1 MWGVPHPSE
10 TMSQQDQQNLLHR
23 APASA
28 TATHAILTTDLQGN
42 VRTWNSGAEH
52 LLGYGA
58 AEMIGQSAGRL
69 FPPEE
74 MGPGPFGAEM
84 RAARAIGHL
93 EHEGWLVRKDGSR
106 LWAAGHTILV
116 HDQDGAE
123 AGFAKFIWDATERRQ
138 DRLAPADSELRF
150 RTLVEQV
157 RDFAIFLLDP
167 AGCHTSWNEGARR
180 ILGYD
185 PTEFIGLYGAEL
197 FPPEDRERG
206 EYERE
211 LETALRDGHASD
223 DRWLVR
229 KNGSRFWASGVT
241 TRLNDSEG
249 RHIGFSKVLRDLTAD
264 KEAQDR
270 LRDSEERLRA
280 AIAAARMGTWRW
292 HVPSNTQR
300 VDGSMSR
307 LLGLG
312 EGEVAETYEL
322 FREHIHPEDRERV
335 DAAFSH
341 ALQGGGLDVEFRVI
355 WPDGTIRWLSDH
367 GLLIADEQGRPEY
380 LTGAVID
387 ITERKAAE
395 ERLIQVQRM
404 DAVGQ
409 LAGGVAHEINN
420 MMTAVLGF
428 SELLLN
434 QLRTSDPARS
444 DVAQIRK
451 AAGRAAMITGQL
463 LAFSRQRPLQPRV
476 LDLNRLV
483 ADVEPM
489 LRRLMGEDK
498 LVVLDLSPGLGYV
511 RADPGSLEQVI
522 VNLAINARDAMPS
535 GGTLTL
541 ATRGQRIPE
550 TPRRHPDGPPAG
562 PQVVLSV
569 ADTGHGMDQVT
580 RAKVFE
586 PFFTTKEVGQGTGLG
601 LAVVQ
606 GIVNQ
611 SGGTIRLESTV
622 GRGTT
627 FEIYLPETDEP
638 FVGEAAGEGEETG
651 DPPGTRSVLVVEDEE
666 LVRDF
671 ACRLINA
678 QGYRCLQAA
687 NGAEALEWVRE
698 RGDELHLILTDVVMP
713 VMGGRALAE
722 QVARLR
728 PDLPVLY
735 MSAYSAEEVTRRGVL
750 PPGVPFVQKP
760 FTPAALAQKL
770 RELLPR

>member
-1 MWGVPHPSE
+1 
-10 TMSQQDQQNLLHR
+10 MSDQDQHDVPYRSLVEE
-23 APASA
+23 
-28 TATHAILTTDLQGN
+28 TTGHAILTTDLQGR
-42 VRTWNSGAEH
+42 VRTWNAGAEH
-52 LLGYGA
+52 LFGYDA
-58 AEMIGQSAGRL
+58 DEMIGHSAGRL

-74 MGPGPFGAEM
+74 MDAGPFGAEM
-84 RAARAIGHL
+84 RAARATGHV
-93 EHEGWLVRKDGSR
+93 ENEGWLVRKDGSR
-106 LWAAGHTILV
+106 LWAAGDTIVV
-116 HDQDGAE
+116 HDKSGAE
-123 AGFAKFIWDATERRQ
+123 VGFAKFVRDATSTRE
-138 DRLAPADSELRF
+138 DRLALADSELRF

-157 RDFAIFLLDP
+157 RDFAIFLVDRT
-167 AGCHTSWNEGARR
+167 GHNTSWNEGVRR
-180 ILGYD
+180 VLGYD
-185 PTEFIGLYGAEL
+185 PVEFVGQYGAEL
-197 FPPEDRERG
+197 FPREDRERG

-211 LETALRDGHASD
+211 LETALREGVASD

-241 TRLNDSEG
+241 TRLNDEQG

-270 LRDSEERLRA
+270 LRDSDERLRA

-292 HVPSNTQR
+292 HIPTNTQR
-300 VDGSMSR
+300 VDGSMAR

-312 EGEVAETYEL
+312 EGEMVETYEL

-341 ALQGGGLDVEFRVI
+341 AVQGGGLEVEFRVV
-355 WPDGTIRWLSDH
+355 WPDGSIRWLSDH

-434 QLRTSDPARS
+434 QLRASDPARS
-444 DVAQIRK
+444 DVSQIRK

-483 ADVEPM
+483 ADLEPM

-498 LVVLDLSPGLGYV
+498 LVVLDLSSGLGHV

-535 GGTLTL
+535 GGTLTV
-541 ATRGQRIPE
+541 ATRGE
-550 TPRRHPDGPPAG
+550 TVGGNPRRHPDGPPPG
-562 PQVVLSV
+562 PHVVLSV
-569 ADTGHGMDQVT
+569 ADTGHGMDQGT

-586 PFFTTKEVGQGTGLG
+586 PFFTTKDVGQGTGLG

-611 SGGTIRLESTV
+611 SGGTIRLESAV

-627 FEIYLPETDEP
+627 FEIYLPETDQPLVDEAVP
-638 FVGEAAGEGEETG
+638 EGEATAAG
-651 DPPGTRSVLVVEDEE
+651 PGTKSVLVVEDEE

-678 QGYRCLQAA
+678 QGYRCLQAS
-687 NGAEALEWVRE
+687 NGAEALGWVQE

-713 VMGGRALAE
+713 VMGGRELADR
-722 QVARLR
+722 VARLR
-728 PDLPVLY
+728 PELPVLY
-735 MSAYSAEEVTRRGVL
+735 MSAYSAEEVARRGLL
-750 PPGVPFVQKP
+750 PPDVPFVQKP
-760 FTPAALAQKL
+760 FTPTALGQKL
-770 RELLPR
+770 RELLQS

>member
-1 MWGVPHPSE
+1 MSE
-10 TMSQQDQQNLLHR
+10 QEQQDLPH
-23 APASA
+23 SA
-28 TATHAILTTDLQGN
+28 LADETTANAILTTDLQGR
-42 VRTWNSGAEH
+42 VRTWNTGAEH

-58 AEMIGQSAGRL
+58 AEMVGQSAGRL

-74 MGPGPFGAEM
+74 LGAGPFGAEM
-84 RAARAIGHL
+84 RAARTTGHV
-93 EHEGWLVRKDGSR
+93 ENEGWLVRKDGSR
-106 LWAAGHTILV
+106 IWTAGHTLV
-116 HDQDGAE
+116 LHDQAGAE
-123 AGFAKFIWDATERRQ
+123 VGFAKFIRDATASREGYLQ
-138 DRLAPADSELRF
+138 PADAELRF

-157 RDFAIFLLDP
+157 RDFAIFLVDP
-167 AGCHTSWNEGARR
+167 AGYNTSWNEGVLR
-180 ILGYD
+180 ILGYG
-185 PTEFIGLYGAEL
+185 PAEFIGQYGAEL
-197 FPPEDRERG
+197 LPPKDRERG

-211 LETALRDGHASD
+211 LETAVRQGCASD

-229 KNGSRFWASGVT
+229 KDGTRFWASGIT
-241 TRLNDSEG
+241 TRLNDGEG
-249 RHIGFSKVLRDLTAD
+249 RHIGFSKVLRDLTAE
-264 KEAQDR
+264 KAAQDR

-292 HVPSNTQR
+292 HVPTNTQR

-312 EGEVAETYEL
+312 EGELVETYEG
-322 FREHIHPEDRERV
+322 FREHIHPEDRDRV
-335 DAAFSH
+335 DAAFSY
-341 ALQGGGLDVEFRVI
+341 ALQGGGLDVEFRVV
-355 WPDGTIRWLSDH
+355 WPDGTVRWLSDH
-367 GLLIADEQGRPEY
+367 GLLISDQQGRPEY

-387 ITERKAAE
+387 ITERKSAE

-434 QLRTSDPARS
+434 QLRASDPARA
-444 DVAQIRK
+444 DVTQIRK

-463 LAFSRQRPLQPRV
+463 LAFSRQRPLEPRV
-476 LDLNRLV
+476 LDLNRLI
-483 ADVEPM
+483 ADLEPM

-498 LVVLDLSPGLGYV
+498 LVVLDLSPSLGYV

-541 ATRGQRIPE
+541 ATRREAIE
-550 TPRRHPDGPPAG
+550 KSPRHHSDGPPPG
-562 PQVVLSV
+562 PHVVLSV
-569 ADTGHGMDQVT
+569 ADTGHGMDQGT

-586 PFFTTKEVGQGTGLG
+586 PFFTTKDVGQGTGLG

-611 SGGTIRLESTV
+611 SGGTIRLESAV

-627 FEIYLPETDEP
+627 FEIYLPETDQP
-638 FVGEAAGEGEETG
+638 LASEAAPDSQETTA
-651 DPPGTRSVLVVEDEE
+651 PPGTKSVLVVEDEE

-687 NGAEALEWVRE
+687 NGAQALEWVQE

-713 VMGGRALAE
+713 VMGGRELADRI
-722 QVARLR
+722 ARLR
-728 PDLPVLY
+728 PELPVLY
-735 MSAYSAEEVTRRGVL
+735 MSAYSAEEVTRRGLL
-750 PPGVPFVQKP
+750 PPDVPFVQKP
-760 FTPAALAQKL
+760 FTPTALGQKL
-770 RELLPR
+770 RELLQS

>member
-1 MWGVPHPSE
+1 
-10 TMSQQDQQNLLHR
+10 MSDPQRQDLPDHTLTQ
-23 APASA
+23 A
-28 TATHAILTTDLQGN
+28 TTAHAILTTDLQG
-42 VRTWNSGAEH
+42 RIQTWNAGAEH
-52 LLGYGA
+52 LLGYEAG
-58 AEMIGQSAGRL
+58 EMIGQSAGRL

-74 MGPGPFGAEM
+74 LNGGPFGAEM
-84 RAARAIGHL
+84 RAARVTGHVDS
-93 EHEGWLVRKDGSR
+93 EGWLVRKDGTR
-106 LWAAGHTILV
+106 LWTAGHTLV
-116 HDQDGAE
+116 LHDKTGAE
-123 AGFAKFIWDATERRQ
+123 VGFAKFIRDGTASRERG
-138 DRLAPADSELRF
+138 LEPADAELRF

-157 RDFAIFLLDP
+157 RDFAIFLVDT
-167 AGCHTSWNEGARR
+167 GGYNTSWNEGAQRL
-180 ILGYD
+180 LGYD
-185 PTEFIGLYGAEL
+185 PAEFIGQYGAEL

-211 LETALRDGHASD
+211 LDTAVREGCASD

-264 KEAQDR
+264 KVAQDR

-292 HVPSNTQR
+292 HVPTNTQR

-335 DAAFSH
+335 DAAFSY
-341 ALQGGGLDVEFRVI
+341 ALQGGGLDVEFRVV

-367 GLLIADEQGRPEY
+367 GLLIPDEHGRPEY

-434 QLRTSDPARS
+434 QLRPSDPART

-463 LAFSRQRPLQPRV
+463 LAFSRQRPLEARV
-476 LDLNRLV
+476 VDLNRLV
-483 ADVEPM
+483 ADLEPM

-498 LVVLDLSPGLGYV
+498 LVVLDLSPGLGHV

-522 VNLAINARDAMPS
+522 LNLAINARDAMPS

-541 ATRGQRIPE
+541 ATRAE
-550 TPRRHPDGPPAG
+550 TIANDPRRHPDAPQPGPH
-562 PQVVLSV
+562 VVLSV
-569 ADTGHGMDQVT
+569 ADTGHGMDQGT

-586 PFFTTKEVGQGTGLG
+586 PFFTTKDVGQGTGLG

-611 SGGTIRLESTV
+611 SGGTIRLESAV

-627 FEIYLPETDEP
+627 FDIYLPETDQP
-638 FVGEAAGEGEETG
+638 LADAGVPEGEEIEIA
-651 DPPGTRSVLVVEDEE
+651 PGTRSVLVVEDEE

-671 ACRLINA
+671 TCRLINA
-678 QGYRCLQAA
+678 EGYRCLQAA

-698 RGDELHLILTDVVMP
+698 RGDELDLILTDVVMP
-713 VMGGRALAE
+713 VMGGRELAK
-722 QVARLR
+722 QVTRLR
-728 PDLPVLY
+728 PGLPVLY
-735 MSAYSAEEVTRRGVL
+735 MSAYSAEEVGRRGLL
-750 PPGVPFVQKP
+750 PPDVPFVQKP
-760 FTPAALAQKL
+760 FTPTTLAQKL